1 MKIAI
6 IGANGQ
12 LGSDLCQF
20 SREKVQIVPMNHD
33 DIEITDIDR
42 VKKTLT
48 DIHPDVVINTTA
60 YHNVPLCETE
70 PIRSFE
76 VNALG
81 PLNLAKVSDDL
92 GYILV
97 HYSTDYVFDG
107 LKQSPYYESDRE
119 NPLNVY
125 AVTKL
130 AGEHFIKN
138 YCHKYFIIRVSGI
151 YGKVPCRAKGGNFI
165 TTMIKSAKE
174 KPVVK
179 VVDDE
184 ILTPTPTE
192 EISRNTYSMLRTDS
206 YGIYHMSCEG
216 ECSWYEFAKVIFETL
231 DLKTPLVPCSVKD
244 FPSTVKRP
252 RYSVLENQNL
262 KKINLNQMKYWK
274 DSLKSFLKN
283 YMAA

>member
-138 YCHKYFIIRVSGI
+138 
-151 YGKVPCRAKGGNFI
+151 
-165 TTMIKSAKE
+165 
-174 KPVVK
+174 
-179 VVDDE
+179 
-184 ILTPTPTE
+184 L
-192 EISRNTYSMLRTDS
+192 
-206 YGIYHMSCEG
+206 
-216 ECSWYEFAKVIFETL
+216 
-231 DLKTPLVPCSVKD
+231 
-244 FPSTVKRP
+244 
-252 RYSVLENQNL
+252 NL
-262 KKINLNQMKYWK
+262 L
-274 DSLKSFLKN
+274 
-283 YMAA
+283 